1 MAYDISKVEVWAAD
15 VPNRPG
21 TLASALKG
29 LSDAGAQLD
38 FMIARKVDDNTSR
51 LFIAPVKGVKQKQAA
66 RAAGLSQASG
76 MHSIRI
82 EGPDK
87 AGLGAKITEAIAM
100 AGINLRGASAA
111 AVGKKA
117 LFYFAMDSEEAMKQ
131 GIKAVRSAL
140 K

>member
-21 TLASALKG
+21 TLASTLKG

-38 FMIARKVDDNTSR
+38 FMIARKLDDNTSR
-51 LFIAPVKGVKQKQAA
+51 VFVAPVKGVKQKQAA
-66 RAAGLSQASG
+66 RAAGLTQAT
-76 MHSIRI
+76 SIHTIRV

-87 AGLGAKITEAIAM
+87 AGLGAKMTEAIAM

-117 LFYFAMDSEEAMKQ
+117 LFYFAMESEEAMKQ
-131 GIKAVRSAL
+131 AVKAARAAL